1 MRRIIIAIDGYVA
14 TGKSTTARGVAEA
27 LEYLHIDS
35 GAMYR
40 AFAWYLLEKGIEVV
54 SEAAILPMLE
64 GFSLYMAREGREMI
78 VYLNGQRLEE
88 ELRRPE
94 VARLASEVSTLAPVR
109 EKLVAEQRRLG
120 RRGGIVMDGRDIG
133 TVVFPEAELKVFMQA
148 DLEARAQRRY
158 HELVARGYNL
168 SLEAVK
174 AEIAERDRR
183 DETRLVSPLRKAPDA
198 RVLDTTHLT
207 IPEQIA
213 IVVSW
218 AKALIYAPQLS

>member
-27 LEYLHIDS
+27 LQYFHIDS

-40 AFAWYLLEKGIEVV
+40 AFAWYLLEHGLQTV
-54 SEAAILPMLE
+54 SESGIIPKLE
-64 GFSLYMAREGREMI
+64 GFSLHMAWEGREMV
-78 VYLNGQRLEE
+78 VYLHGQRLDE

-94 VARLASEVSTLAPVR
+94 VARLASEVSAIAAVR

-120 RRGGIVMDGRDIG
+120 KRGGIVMDGRDIG
-133 TVVFPEAELKVFMQA
+133 TVVFPQAELKVFMQA
-148 DLEARAQRRY
+148 DLASRAQRR
-158 HELVARGYNL
+158 HQELLARGYNL

-183 DETRLVSPLRKAPDA
+183 DETRPISPLRRAPDA
-198 RVLDTTHLT
+198 RILDTTHLT

-213 IVVSW
+213 IVVAW
-218 AKALIYAPQLS
+218 AEALIYAPQPF